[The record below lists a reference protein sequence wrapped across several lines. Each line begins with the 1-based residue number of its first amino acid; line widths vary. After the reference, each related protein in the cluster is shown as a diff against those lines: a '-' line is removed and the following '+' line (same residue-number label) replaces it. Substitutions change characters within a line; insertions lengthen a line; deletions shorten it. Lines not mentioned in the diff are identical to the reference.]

1 MRKLFI
7 SIILI
12 LLITSGCGFKISSQ
26 SDKVNFYISEISS
39 KGEKKINYKLKNIL
53 LFQFNNEKEKPIS
66 LRLDTKKIKSVK
78 EKNIKNEITK
88 YRLSLLVDVKFNSIN
103 KTNEGQFSVNKGGD
117 YNVASQYSQTL
128 NNEKKLIDLLANE
141 LADEILERLRLV
153 NDL

>member
-1 MRKLFI
+1 MRIIIALFI
-7 SIILI
+7 VLF
-12 LLITSGCGFKISSQ
+12 TSGCGFKVVNIADLNNFNIAEITTDG
-26 SDKVNFYISEISS
+26 DKR
-39 KGEKKINYKLKNIL
+39 INYKIKNRL
-53 LFQFNNEKEKPIS
+53 LFNSNNNEENQIVVN
-66 LRLDTKKIKSVK
+66 LFTKKNKAIK

-88 YRLSLLVDVKFNSIN
+88 YRLSLIVDVKFNLIN

>member
-1 MRKLFI
+1 MRIIIALFI
-7 SIILI
+7 VLI
-12 LLITSGCGFKISSQ
+12 ASGCGFKVVNIADLNNFNIAEITTDG
-26 SDKVNFYISEISS
+26 DKR
-39 KGEKKINYKLKNIL
+39 INYKIKNRL
-53 LFQFNNEKEKPIS
+53 LFNSNDNEENQIVVN
-66 LRLDTKKIKSVK
+66 LFTKKNKAIK

>member
-1 MRKLFI
+1 MRIIIALFI
-7 SIILI
+7 VLI
-12 LLITSGCGFKISSQ
+12 ASSCGFKVVNIADLNNFNIAEITTDG
-26 SDKVNFYISEISS
+26 DKR
-39 KGEKKINYKLKNIL
+39 INYKIKNRL
-53 LFQFNNEKEKPIS
+53 LFNSNNNEENQIVVN
-66 LRLDTKKIKSVK
+66 LFTKKNKAIK

>member
-53 LFQFNNEKEKPIS
+53 LFQFNNE
-66 LRLDTKKIKSVK
+66 VK
-78 EKNIKNEITK
+78 NC
-88 YRLSLLVDVKFNSIN
+88 
-103 KTNEGQFSVNKGGD
+103 
-117 YNVASQYSQTL
+117 
-128 NNEKKLIDLLANE
+128 
-141 LADEILERLRLV
+141 
-153 NDL
+153 

>member
-1 MRKLFI
+1 MKKIIAFFI
-7 SIILI
+7 V
-12 LLITSGCGFKISSQ
+12 LITSGCGFKVVNIADLNNFNIAEITTDG
-26 SDKVNFYISEISS
+26 DKR
-39 KGEKKINYKLKNIL
+39 INYKIKNRL
-53 LFQFNNEKEKPIS
+53 LFNSNNNEENQIVVN
-66 LRLDTKKIKSVK
+66 LFTKKNKVIK